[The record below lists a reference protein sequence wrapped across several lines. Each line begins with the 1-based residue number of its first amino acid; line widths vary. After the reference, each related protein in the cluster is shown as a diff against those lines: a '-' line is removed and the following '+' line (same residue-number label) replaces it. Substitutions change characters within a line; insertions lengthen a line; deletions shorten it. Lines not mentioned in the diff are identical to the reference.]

1 MKYLAACFILAGV
14 CIFLWYGFSGG
25 FFVKGSVDVLK
36 AQKFGPFIGGVVG
49 PLFAL
54 AGTLLVYENFKN
66 QQSLQ
71 IGNQFFSLVQIQLK
85 IVDSISSEVHE
96 VSTATK
102 PSKGRDF
109 FDDLALRVAID
120 FENEQ
125 GNRIKPNA
133 ALQFKKDSNTIFDK
147 NEEKLLHIYN
157 YYFSLHPSELS
168 HYFRSLYRI
177 VKYID
182 ESRISRKQNE
192 FYIKTLRAQLSNYE
206 LVILAYNGITK
217 QGEKFK
223 KYIIDYQLLDNLNFE
238 SELDSE
244 YTKRIIS
251 NFDILIKHYPY
262 ISNDNKASTSN
273 RAII

>member
-182 ESRISRKQNE
+182 ESRISRKQKE